1 MGVTFITGID
11 TGIGKTYATGL
22 SARFLRKRGES
33 VITQKLVQTGCR
45 DKSEDIVIH
54 RAIMGMEYNDDDEKR
69 LTCPYLFAFPASP
82 HLAAK
87 LENASIDLDV
97 ITRATDELSRKYGR
111 VLLEGAGGL
120 SVPLNDK
127 STLLDY
133 LTVRKYPIVIVSSS
147 RLGSIS
153 HTLMALEL
161 LKYKGLSV
169 RGIIYNRYPDE
180 KTEIAEDSK
189 KIFMK
194 YLATSGYPS
203 AVVDMPAFDLQAIPD
218 IDFSGLF

>member
-11 TGIGKTYATGL
+11 TGIGKTYAAGL
-22 SARFLRKRGES
+22 AARFLRKRGES
-33 VITQKLVQTGCR
+33 VITQKVVQTGCS
-45 DKSEDIVIH
+45 DKSEDIAIH
-54 RAIMGMEYNDDDEKR
+54 RAIMGMEYTDDDEKG

-82 HLAAK
+82 HLAAE
-87 LENASIDLDV
+87 LEHANIDLDV
-97 ITRATDELSRKYGR
+97 ITRATEELTRKYGR

-120 SVPLNDK
+120 SVPLNDN

-133 LTVRKYPIVIVSSS
+133 LTMRNYPIVIVSSS

-161 LKYKGLSV
+161 LKYRDLSV

-180 KTEIAEDSK
+180 KIEIAEDSK
-189 KIFMK
+189 KIFVK
-194 YLATSGYPS
+194 YLAKFGYPS
-203 AVVDMPAFDLQAIPD
+203 AVVDMPVFDLHAIPD
-218 IDFSGLF
+218 IDFSCLF

>member
-22 SARFLRKRGES
+22 AARYLRRRGET

-45 DKSEDIVIH
+45 DRSEDIVTH
-54 RAIMGMEYNDDDEKR
+54 RSIMGTGYTDDDEKG

-82 HLAAK
+82 HLAAG
-87 LENASIDLDV
+87 LEHAVIDLDV
-97 ITRATDELSRKYGR
+97 ITRATEVLAGKYDQ

-120 SVPLNDK
+120 CVPLNDNA
-127 STLLDY
+127 TLLDY
-133 LTVRKYPIVIVSSS
+133 LSVRKNPIVLVSSP
-147 RLGSIS
+147 RLGSIN

-161 LKYKGLSV
+161 LKYRSLRV
-169 RGIIYNRYPDE
+169 RGIVYNRHPNE
-180 KTEIAEDSK
+180 KIEIAEDSK

-194 YLATSGYPS
+194 YLAKFGYPS
-203 AVVDMPAFDLQAIPD
+203 AVVDMPVFDLLNVPD
-218 IDFSGLF
+218 IDFSCLF